1 MSSSIGNSNGSASS
15 GNYQNAD
22 VKVLGWMENLIQEDN
37 STAVEDQLIGPQVEE
52 ESASSPRY
60 LSSYLYPSTETTHL
74 LGKRL
79 PKGASQAYIFS
90 CAALYINIPISVI
103 CNELSRCHFRTTPDA
118 VRHLLVHEIDR
129 ADPSADVPTSLFPP
143 DAYTIRALVTFLIRL
158 NVPAQAIWQ
167 NVMDWSGG
175 LPISGGGVSR
185 VREKRNIFERMN
197 RFLMETPPPDRAAAN
212 NKLGFFFFL
221 QLSAYI
227 NNALD
232 LGLSPAQ
239 MIHYLTEAFPQA
251 STWMTKEYVYDV
263 IILVKKNNF
272 SLKKIT
278 TGRRRWD
285 RAGEEFARIAT
296 NVVGLSDERM
306 YCCLLMAG
314 YDIECDLELAEY
326 FLARKNQVP
335 SPPPPP
341 AAATDT
347 PAAEK
352 EKEKEEEVGDDEKEA
367 MTKAG
372 VGKSLILLRRKK
384 GPRPFVGH
392 NKKKAEEK
400 PDSYW

>member
-1 MSSSIGNSNGSASS
+1 MSSSIGNSNGPASS
-15 GNYQNAD
+15 GNYQNVD
-22 VKVLGWMENLIQEDN
+22 VKILGWMEDILQEDN
-37 STAVEDQLIGPQVEE
+37 STTTEDQLIGPPVEE
-52 ESASSPRY
+52 ESPSSPRY
-60 LSSYLYPSTETTHL
+60 SSSYPYPSTQTTHL

-79 PKGASQAYIFS
+79 PKGASPAYIFS
-90 CAALYINIPISVI
+90 CAALYINIPVSVI
-103 CNELSRCHFRTTPDA
+103 CHELSRCHFRTTPDA

-129 ADPSADVPTSLFPP
+129 ADPSAEVPTSLFPP

-167 NVMDWSGG
+167 NVLDWSGG

-212 NKLGFFFFL
+212 NKPAFSFL

-251 STWMTKEYVYDV
+251 STWMTKEFVYDV
-263 IILVKKNNF
+263 IILVKKDDF
-272 SLKKIT
+272 PLKKIT

-326 FLARKNQVP
+326 FLARKDQVP
-335 SPPPPP
+335 SPPSPPPPPPPPPP
-341 AAATDT
+341 AAADT
-347 PAAEK
+347 PSAAEK
-352 EKEKEEEVGDDEKEA
+352 EKE
-367 MTKAG
+367 
-372 VGKSLILLRRKK
+372 
-384 GPRPFVGH
+384 
-392 NKKKAEEK
+392 
-400 PDSYW
+400 